1 MDSPLLRNKGEVQNV
16 HPRLRFITPNKKKVD
31 IYCTVIR
38 LGTFNNFRDLP
49 KLIILAIISGKYLFY
64 FLSDSQSIKK
74 LKDHK
79 RVFSL
84 N

>member
-1 MDSPLLRNKGEVQNV
+1 M
-16 HPRLRFITPNKKKVD
+16 
-31 IYCTVIR
+31 R
-38 LGTFNNFRDLP
+38 LGAFNTFRDLP
-49 KLIILAIISGKYLFY
+49 KLITLAIISGKYLFY
-64 FLSDSQSIKK
+64 FLSDSQSINK